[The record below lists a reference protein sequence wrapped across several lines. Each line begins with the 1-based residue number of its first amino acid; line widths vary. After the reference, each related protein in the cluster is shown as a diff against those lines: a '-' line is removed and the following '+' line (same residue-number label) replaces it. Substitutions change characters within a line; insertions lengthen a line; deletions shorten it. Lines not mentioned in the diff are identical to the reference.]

1 MDVTYSVVVPVYNA
15 GPVLEELTVR
25 TCDVF
30 AKIGCNCEIIFVDDF
45 SCDNSWSTL
54 RHLAQKDRRVK
65 AVRLAGNF
73 GQHSAT
79 LCGMSYARGRFIITM
94 DDDLQHRPEDIPV
107 LIEKMR
113 LSEAEVVITRLTGK
127 KHAWYRTGASNVIK
141 KLNEILMNKPKGIY
155 LSSFRLLRRDVVRG
169 MLQQNSP
176 FPYLPALI
184 FGVTDSVVNMEIPH
198 QVRKSGSSNY
208 TLVKMLK
215 LAGRLLL
222 ARWPV
227 IQGLLGTAK
236 PAYIVDKTI
245 NIE

>member
-15 GPVLEELTVR
+15 APVLEELTGR

-30 AKIGCNCEIIFVDDF
+30 GKIGCNFEIIFVDDF
-45 SCDNSWSTL
+45 SSDNSWPTL
-54 RHLAQKDRRVK
+54 KHLAQKDRRVK
-65 AVRLAGNF
+65 AVRLTGNF

-79 LCGMSYARGRFIITM
+79 LCGMFYARGRFIITM

-113 LSEAEVVITRLTGK
+113 LSGAEVVIAMLTEK
-127 KHAWYRTGASNVIK
+127 KHAWYRTRASNVMK

-155 LSSFRLLRRDVVRG
+155 LSSFRLLRRDVVKG

-176 FPYLPALI
+176 FPYLPVLI
-184 FGVTDSVVNMEIPH
+184 FGVTSGVVNVEIPH
-198 QVRKSGSSNY
+198 QERKSGSSNY

-215 LAGRLLL
+215 LAGRLLF

-227 IQGLLGTAK
+227 IQGLLGAAK
-236 PAYIVDKTI
+236 PAYVVDKAI
-245 NIE
+245 NI